1 MTFSDD
7 RTPEQ
12 RERDI
17 VRHQRRIQQAV
28 RQLRRA
34 GYNPKTT
41 PASKCDKIL
50 ENNS

>member
-17 VRHQRRIQQAV
+17 ESHQLRIQQAF

-34 GYNPKTT
+34 GYNPQTT
-41 PASKCDKIL
+41 PAKTADKIL